1 MALTSGTKLGPY
13 EILSRVGAGGMGE
26 VYRAGLSIVAD
37 PNRPQGRREVKI
49 VTANM
54 NGTARCFTA
63 LSLPLALDLGQR
75 KRAWTARHHH
85 NRFILLSS
93 ICRTVATLMTLLLRS
108 PRAAH
113 TLARS

>member
-1 MALTSGTKLGPY
+1 
-13 EILSRVGAGGMGE
+13 
-26 VYRAGLSIVAD
+26 
-37 PNRPQGRREVKI
+37 

-54 NGTARCFTA
+54 IKVRQRPAVKSGSTWNRSMPYGPFIA
-63 LSLPLALDLGQR
+63 LALDLGQR